1 MGTAVPRH
9 ADPSR
14 SGWLSH
20 RRADGPAAPDTPLA
34 HRAGVF
40 SWLALPSGTGIIGG
54 KGVTPMRTEL
64 VWKVGGE
71 QGSGIEK
78 PGSIFLDACSR
89 LGYYTFGYRHFMS
102 RIMGG
107 HTNYQVRISHRPIFA
122 MGNHTDVLLIDAKGA
137 QEAIDMNIRE
147 MAPDGVIVADAGMKA
162 ELPAGSRVQLVK
174 VPFHGIAG
182 EIGSDLYWNM
192 VAMGASC
199 AVTGLDRQAL
209 RDMVHATFFA
219 RKGEKIVQA
228 NYEAIDR
235 GHDYVLEHYGAM
247 PHLQIA
253 PVPSPKRRLT
263 MEGDNA
269 CAFGALAGG
278 CRFLAAYPITPASMV
293 MEWMAKEAPRVGG
306 VVVQAEDEI
315 SAVLMAIGASYA
327 GARGMTSTSGPG
339 FSLMQEALGLSGLTE
354 TPVVIVDVQRGG
366 PGTGLPTKPE
376 QGDINEMIYGSH
388 GEIPRVVIAP
398 GTYDECFYDTAE
410 AFNLADR
417 HQCPVIVAM
426 DLTLG
431 MGKGTVEHLDW
442 SRLRLDRG
450 KIASAADLEGAGP
463 YERFADSEDGISP
476 RALPG
481 TPGGIH
487 LNTADEH
494 TFAGRITEDQE
505 MRKAIHD
512 KRLRKI
518 DHVDFPGLAVRGELP
533 ADLVLIG
540 FGSVTGPMWEAA
552 DQLAAKGQRV
562 AVCQLRRL
570 WPFPVEELRQVLGQA
585 RRALVCEHNATG
597 QLAHLIRAQCGGD
610 LLPGLRKY
618 DGDPFRPIEV
628 VLRAEE
634 VLADV
639 RNTRIA

>member
-1 MGTAVPRH
+1 
-9 ADPSR
+9 
-14 SGWLSH
+14 
-20 RRADGPAAPDTPLA
+20 
-34 HRAGVF
+34 
-40 SWLALPSGTGIIGG
+40 
-54 KGVTPMRTEL
+54 MRTEL
-64 VWKVGGE
+64 VWKVGGQ

-78 PGSIFLDACSR
+78 PGSVFMDACGR

-102 RIMGG
+102 RIKGG
-107 HTNYQVRISHRPIFA
+107 HTNYQVRVSHAPVFA
-122 MGNHTDVLLIDAKGA
+122 MGDSTDVLVIDSDGA
-137 QEAIDMNIRE
+137 EEAIAMNLRE
-147 MAPDGVIVADAGMKA
+147 MAPDGVILADAGMKA
-162 ELPAGSRVQLVK
+162 DLPADAQVRLLK

-199 AVTGLDRQAL
+199 AVTGLDRQAF
-209 RDMVHATFFA
+209 RDMVKATFA
-219 RKGEKIVQA
+219 HKSEKIVQA

-235 GHDYVLEHYGAM
+235 GYQYVMEQYGAV

-253 PVPSPKRRLT
+253 PVQNPVRRLT
-263 MEGDNA
+263 MEGDYA
-269 CAFGALAGG
+269 SAFGALAGG
-278 CRFLAAYPITPASMV
+278 CRFLAAYPITPASMI
-293 MEWMAKEAPRVGG
+293 MEWMAKEAPKYGG

-315 SAVLMAIGASYA
+315 SAVLMAIGANYT

-354 TPVVIVDVQRGG
+354 TPVVIVDVQRAG

-410 AFNLADR
+410 AFNLADT

-431 MGKGTVEHLDW
+431 MGKGTVERLDW
-442 SRLRLDRG
+442 DRVQIERG
-450 KIASAADLEGAGP
+450 KILTAQDLADAGDT
-463 YERFADSEDGISP
+463 YQRFAYTADGISP

-481 TPGGIH
+481 TPGGVH

-494 TFAGRITEDQE
+494 DAAGRISEDQDTRRE
-505 MRKAIHD
+505 IHD

-518 DHVDFPGLAVRGELP
+518 EKVNFPGLALYGDLP
-533 ADLVLIG
+533 ADLVLVG

-552 DQLAAKGQRV
+552 DRLKEKGARV

-570 WPFPVEELRQVLGQA
+570 WPFPVDEFQEVLGQA
-585 RRALVCEHNATG
+585 KAALVCEHNATG

-618 DGDPFRPIEV
+618 DGDPFRPREIV
-628 VLRAEE
+628 SRAEE
-634 VLADV
+634 VLANV
-639 RNTRIA
+639 RNARIA

>member
-1 MGTAVPRH
+1 
-9 ADPSR
+9 
-14 SGWLSH
+14 
-20 RRADGPAAPDTPLA
+20 
-34 HRAGVF
+34 
-40 SWLALPSGTGIIGG
+40 
-54 KGVTPMRTEL
+54 MRTEL

-107 HTNYQVRISHRPIFA
+107 HTNYQVRISHRPVFA
-122 MGNHTDVLLIDAKGA
+122 MGDHTDVMLIDSKGA
-137 QEAIDMNIRE
+137 QEAIDMNIEE
-147 MAPDGVIVADAGMKA
+147 MAPDGVILADAGMKA
-162 ELPAGSRVQLVK
+162 EMPAGSRIQLLK

-192 VAMGASC
+192 VAMGASS

-209 RDMVHATFFA
+209 RDMVSATFA

-235 GHDYVLEHYGAM
+235 GYAYVVEHYGEF
-247 PHLQIA
+247 PHLKVA
-253 PVPSPKRRLT
+253 PVSEPKRRLT

-269 CAFGALAGG
+269 AAFGALAGG

-293 MEWMAKEAPRVGG
+293 MEWMAKEAHKVGG
-306 VVVQAEDEI
+306 IVVQAEDEM
-315 SAVLMAIGASYA
+315 SAVLMAIGANYA

-366 PGTGLPTKPE
+366 PATGLPTKPE

-442 SRLRLDRG
+442 SRVRVDRG
-450 KIASAADLEGAGP
+450 KILTAADLEKLGGA
-463 YERFADSEDGISP
+463 YERFANTADGISP

-481 TPGGIH
+481 TPGGVH

-494 TFAGRITEDQE
+494 TFAGRITEDQQD
-505 MRKAIHD
+505 RRLIHD

-518 DHVDFPGLAVRGELP
+518 DHVDFPGLAVRGDLP
-533 ADLVLIG
+533 ADLVLVG

-552 DQLAAKGQRV
+552 DRLFAEGRRV

-570 WPFPVEELRQVLGQA
+570 WPFPADELQQVLEQG
-585 RRALVCEHNATG
+585 RVALVCEHNATG

-618 DGDPFRPIEV
+618 DGDPFRPAEV
-628 VLRAEE
+628 IARAKE
-634 VLADV
+634 VIADV
-639 RNTRIA
+639 SSARIA

>member
-1 MGTAVPRH
+1 
-9 ADPSR
+9 
-14 SGWLSH
+14 
-20 RRADGPAAPDTPLA
+20 
-34 HRAGVF
+34 
-40 SWLALPSGTGIIGG
+40 
-54 KGVTPMRTEL
+54 MRTEL

-78 PGSIFLDACSR
+78 PGSIFLDACGR

-107 HTNYQVRISHRPIFA
+107 HTNYQVRISHRPVFA
-122 MGNHTDVLLIDAKGA
+122 MGDHTDVLLIDSKGA
-137 QEAIDMNIRE
+137 QEAIDENIGE
-147 MAPDGVIVADAGMKA
+147 MAADGVILADAGMKA
-162 ELPAGSRVQLVK
+162 DLPAGSRVRLLT

-192 VAMGASC
+192 VAMGASS

-209 RDMVHATFFA
+209 RDMVYATFA
-219 RKGEKIVQA
+219 RKGDKIVQA
-228 NYEAIDR
+228 NYEAIER
-235 GHDYVLEHYGAM
+235 GYAYVVEHYGEFA
-247 PHLQIA
+247 HLQIA
-253 PVPSPKRRLT
+253 PVPHPVRRLS

-269 CAFGALAGG
+269 SAFGALAGG
-278 CRFLAAYPITPASMV
+278 CRFLAAYPITPASMI
-293 MEWMAKEAPRVGG
+293 MEWMAKEAHKVGG
-306 VVVQAEDEI
+306 IVVQAEDEM
-315 SAVLMAIGASYA
+315 SAVLMAIGANYA

-366 PGTGLPTKPE
+366 PATGLPTKPE
-376 QGDINEMIYGSH
+376 QGDINEMVYGSH

-431 MGKGTVEHLDW
+431 MGKGTVERLDW
-442 SRLRLDRG
+442 SRVRVDRG
-450 KIASAADLEGAGP
+450 KLLTASDLQALGEG
-463 YERFADSEDGISP
+463 YERFANTEDGISP

-481 TPGGIH
+481 TPGGVH

-494 TFAGRITEDQE
+494 TFAGRITENQE
-505 MRKAIHD
+505 TRRLIHD

-518 DHVDFPGLAVRGELP
+518 EHVDFPGLAVRGELP

-552 DQLAAKGQRV
+552 ERLGAEGRRV

-570 WPFPVEELRQVLGQA
+570 WPFPAAELQEVLGQA
-585 RRALVCEHNATG
+585 RGALVCEHNATG

-618 DGDPFRPIEV
+618 DGDPFRPAEV
-628 VLRAEE
+628 VSRARE
-634 VLADV
+634 VIADV
-639 RNTRIA
+639 NGARIA

>member
-1 MGTAVPRH
+1 M
-9 ADPSR
+9 R
-14 SGWLSH
+14 S
-20 RRADGPAAPDTPLA
+20 
-34 HRAGVF
+34 
-40 SWLALPSGTGIIGG
+40 
-54 KGVTPMRTEL
+54 EL

-89 LGYYTFGYRHFMS
+89 LGYYSFGYRHFMS

-107 HTNYQVRISHRPIFA
+107 HTNYQVRISHKPVFA
-122 MGNHTDVLLIDAKGA
+122 MGDHTDVMLIDSKGA
-137 QEAIDMNIRE
+137 QEAIDMNIGE
-147 MAPDGVIVADAGMKA
+147 MAADGVIIADAGMKA
-162 ELPAGSRVQLVK
+162 EMPAGSQVRLFK

-209 RDMVHATFFA
+209 RDMVYATFA

-228 NYEAIDR
+228 NYDAIDR
-235 GHDYVLEHYGAM
+235 GYAYVIEHYGEL
-247 PHLQIA
+247 PHLKVA
-253 PVPSPKRRLT
+253 PVPRPVRRLT

-269 CAFGALAGG
+269 AAFGALAGG

-293 MEWMAKEAPRVGG
+293 MEWMAKEAPKVGG
-306 VVVQAEDEI
+306 IVVQAEDEM
-315 SAVLMAIGASYA
+315 SAVLMAIGANYA

-366 PGTGLPTKPE
+366 PATGLPTKPE

-398 GTYDECFYDTAE
+398 GTYAECFYDTAE

-431 MGKGTVEHLDW
+431 MGKGTVERLDW
-442 SRLRLDRG
+442 SRLRIDRG
-450 KIASAADLEGAGP
+450 KILTAADIARLGGE
-463 YERFADSEDGISP
+463 YERFANTEDGISP

-494 TFAGRITEDQE
+494 TFSGRITENQE
-505 MRKAIHD
+505 QRRVIHD
-512 KRLRKI
+512 KRLRKT
-518 DHVDFPGLAVRGELP
+518 DHVDFPGLAVRGDLP
-533 ADLVLIG
+533 ADLVLVG

-552 DQLAAKGQRV
+552 ERLVAEGRHV

-570 WPFPVEELRQVLGQA
+570 WPFPTEEFLRVLSQA
-585 RRALVCEHNATG
+585 EAALVCEHNATG

-618 DGDPFRPIEV
+618 DGDPFRPAEV
-628 VLRAEE
+628 VARAKE
-634 VLADV
+634 VMADV
-639 RNTRIA
+639 GSARIA

>member
-1 MGTAVPRH
+1 
-9 ADPSR
+9 
-14 SGWLSH
+14 
-20 RRADGPAAPDTPLA
+20 
-34 HRAGVF
+34 
-40 SWLALPSGTGIIGG
+40 
-54 KGVTPMRTEL
+54 MRTEL

-107 HTNYQVRISHRPIFA
+107 HTNYQVRISHRPVHAI
-122 MGNHTDVLLIDAKGA
+122 GDLTDVLLIDSKGA
-137 QEAIDMNIRE
+137 QEAIDMNVHE
-147 MAPDGVIVADAGMKA
+147 MAPDGVIIADAGMKA
-162 ELPAGSRVQLVK
+162 EMPAGSRVKLLK

-199 AVTGLDRQAL
+199 AVTALDRQAL
-209 RDMVHATFFA
+209 RDMVYAVFA
-219 RKGEKIVQA
+219 RKGEKVVQA
-228 NYEAIDR
+228 NYTAIDR
-235 GHDYVLEHYGAM
+235 GYAYVMEHYGEH

-253 PVPSPKRRLT
+253 PVPDPKRRLT

-269 CAFGALAGG
+269 SAFGALAAG
-278 CRFLAAYPITPASMV
+278 CRFLAAYPITPASMI
-293 MEWMAKEAPRVGG
+293 MEWMAKECHKVGG

-315 SAVLMAIGASYA
+315 SAVLMAIGANYA
-327 GARGMTSTSGPG
+327 GARGMTATSGPG

-431 MGKGTVEHLDW
+431 MGKGTVERLDW
-442 SRLRLDRG
+442 SRLHADRG
-450 KIASAADLEGAGP
+450 KIMTAEELQTMGGV
-463 YERFADSEDGISP
+463 YQRFANTEDGISP
-476 RALPG
+476 RAFPG
-481 TPGGIH
+481 TPGGVH

-494 TFAGRITEDQE
+494 TFAGRITEDQAD
-505 MRKAIHD
+505 RKAIHD
-512 KRLRKI
+512 KRLRKT
-518 DHVDFPGLAVRGELP
+518 DHVDFPGLAVRGDLP
-533 ADLVLIG
+533 ADLVLVG

-552 DQLAAKGQRV
+552 DRMAAKGQRV
-562 AVCQLRRL
+562 AVCQMRRL
-570 WPFPVEELRQVLGQA
+570 WPFPVAELQGVLGQVRA
-585 RRALVCEHNATG
+585 ALVCEHNATG

-618 DGDPFRPIEV
+618 DGDPFRPAEV
-628 VLRAEE
+628 VARAEE
-634 VLADV
+634 VVADV
-639 RNTRIA
+639 RNARIA

>member
-1 MGTAVPRH
+1 
-9 ADPSR
+9 
-14 SGWLSH
+14 
-20 RRADGPAAPDTPLA
+20 
-34 HRAGVF
+34 
-40 SWLALPSGTGIIGG
+40 
-54 KGVTPMRTEL
+54 MRTEL
-64 VWKVGGE
+64 VWKVGGQ

-78 PGSIFLDACSR
+78 PGSVFLDACSR

-107 HTNYQVRISHRPIFA
+107 HTNYQVRISHEPVFA
-122 MGNHTDVLLIDAKGA
+122 MGDATDVLVLDREGA
-137 QEAIDMNIRE
+137 EEGIAANLRE
-147 MAPDGVIVADAGMKA
+147 MAPDGAILADAGMKA
-162 ELPAGSRVQLVK
+162 ELPPDSRVRLIK
-174 VPFHGIAG
+174 VPFHEIAG
-182 EIGSDLYWNM
+182 DIGSDLYWNM

-199 AVTGLDRQAL
+199 AVTGLDRQAF
-209 RDMVHATFFA
+209 RDLVYATFYE
-219 RKGEKIVQA
+219 RKGEKVVNA
-228 NYEAIDR
+228 NYDAIDR
-235 GHDYVLEHYGAM
+235 GYAYVIDQFGAM
-247 PHLQIA
+247 PELQIA
-253 PVPSPKRRLT
+253 PPSRAVRRLT

-269 CAFGALAGG
+269 SAFGALAGG
-278 CRFLAAYPITPASMV
+278 CRFLAAYPITPASMI
-293 MEWMAKEAPRVGG
+293 MEWMAREAPRYGG

-315 SAVLMAIGASYA
+315 SAVLMAIGANYS

-410 AFNLADR
+410 AFNLADT

-431 MGKGTVEHLDW
+431 MGKGTVESLDW
-442 SRLRLDRG
+442 NRVQIHRG
-450 KIASAADLEGAGP
+450 KITSAADLADASQP
-463 YERFADSEDGISP
+463 YQRFAHTADGISP

-481 TPGGIH
+481 TPGGVH

-494 TFAGRITEDQE
+494 DAAGRITEDQQA
-505 MRKAIHD
+505 RKEIHD

-518 DHVDFPGLAVRGELP
+518 DHVDFPGLKVRGDLP
-533 ADLVLIG
+533 ADLVLVG

-552 DQLAAKGQRV
+552 DRLNAKGGRV

-570 WPFPVEELRQVLGQA
+570 WPFPAEEFTAVLGQTKA
-585 RRALVCEHNATG
+585 ALVCEHNATG

-618 DGDPFRPIEV
+618 DGDPFRPQEV
-628 VLRAEE
+628 VGRAEE
-634 VLADV
+634 VLANV
-639 RNTRIA
+639 RNARIA